1 MRDRDGQKEFNSGR
15 RKERLEPEGRIDGVH
30 SSNGGFGPIS
40 RFISKISKAPDS
52 TGISVRSN
60 EKPVLDK
67 TRLEPIDETSPKMRM
82 AGPEAEKQEVSNIC
96 KDIELLRDIDV
107 SKVNDLA
114 WKEITEFINTSMDY
128 SEKEIE
134 IYSRKRENAY
144 DPNDSRMPQFDNVD
158 RPIHYAAGSIECI
171 DAIEAQ
177 LSAEEFRGYLKG
189 NIIKYLWR
197 EKHKGGVESLKKA
210 KWYLN
215 KLLG

>member
-1 MRDRDGQKEFNSGR
+1 MRDRNGQRESSDRSKQERQKPESRTDRLHPINGR
-15 RKERLEPEGRIDGVH
+15 V
-30 SSNGGFGPIS
+30 GPIS
-40 RFISKISKAPDS
+40 RFISKVSETTDS
-52 TGISVRSN
+52 IGKSIRSN
-60 EKPVLDK
+60 ESTILDE
-67 TRLEPIDETSPKMRM
+67 TWLEPIDETSPKMRM
-82 AGPEAEKQEVSNIC
+82 AGPEAEKKEVSNIA

-114 WKEITEFINTSMDY
+114 WKEITEFINKSMD
-128 SEKEIE
+128 EK
-134 IYSRKRENAY
+134 
-144 DPNDSRMPQFDNVD
+144 DTHFHQFDNVD
-158 RPIHYAAGSIECI
+158 RPMHYAAGSIECI

>member
-1 MRDRDGQKEFNSGR
+1 
-15 RKERLEPEGRIDGVH
+15 
-30 SSNGGFGPIS
+30 
-40 RFISKISKAPDS
+40 
-52 TGISVRSN
+52 
-60 EKPVLDK
+60 
-67 TRLEPIDETSPKMRM
+67 M
-82 AGPEAEKQEVSNIC
+82 AGPEAEKKEISNIG
-96 KDIELLRDIDV
+96 KDIELLRDMDV

-114 WKEITEFINTSMDY
+114 WKEITDFITKGMDY

-134 IYSRKRENAY
+134 IFSRKKENAY
-144 DPNDSRMPQFDNVD
+144 DASDLEIMKKENDSRMHQFDNVD
-158 RPIHYAAGSIECI
+158 RPLHYAAGSIECI

>member
-1 MRDRDGQKEFNSGR
+1 
-15 RKERLEPEGRIDGVH
+15 
-30 SSNGGFGPIS
+30 
-40 RFISKISKAPDS
+40 
-52 TGISVRSN
+52 
-60 EKPVLDK
+60 
-67 TRLEPIDETSPKMRM
+67 M
-82 AGPEAEKQEVSNIC
+82 AGPEAEKKEVSNIA

-114 WKEITEFINTSMDY
+114 WKEITEFINKSMDY

-134 IYSRKRENAY
+134 IFSRKKENAY
-144 DPNDSRMPQFDNVD
+144 DASDLESIKKDKDTCMHQFDNVD
-158 RPIHYAAGSIECI
+158 RPMHYAAGSIECI

>member
-1 MRDRDGQKEFNSGR
+1 MRDRNGQKEFNSGR
-15 RKERLEPEGRIDGVH
+15 EEKRQEPESRTNWIH
-30 SSNGGFGPIS
+30 TSNGGFGPIS

-60 EKPVLDK
+60 EKGILDE
-67 TRLEPIDETSPKMRM
+67 TWLEPIDETSPKMRM
-82 AGPEAEKQEVSNIC
+82 AGPEAEKQEVSNIG

-114 WKEITEFINTSMDY
+114 WKEITDFINKNMD
-128 SEKEIE
+128 EK
-134 IYSRKRENAY
+134 
-144 DPNDSRMPQFDNVD
+144 DTHFHQFDNVD
-158 RPIHYAAGSIECI
+158 RPMHYAAGSIECI

>member
-1 MRDRDGQKEFNSGR
+1 
-15 RKERLEPEGRIDGVH
+15 
-30 SSNGGFGPIS
+30 
-40 RFISKISKAPDS
+40 
-52 TGISVRSN
+52 
-60 EKPVLDK
+60 
-67 TRLEPIDETSPKMRM
+67 MRM
-82 AGPEAEKQEVSNIC
+82 AGPEAEKKEVANLG

-114 WKEITEFINTSMDY
+114 WKEITEFINKNMD
-128 SEKEIE
+128 EK
-134 IYSRKRENAY
+134 
-144 DPNDSRMPQFDNVD
+144 DTHFHHFDNVD
-158 RPIHYAAGSIECI
+158 RPMHYAAGTIECI

-197 EKHKGGVESLKKA
+197 EKHKGGIESLKKA

>member
-1 MRDRDGQKEFNSGR
+1 
-15 RKERLEPEGRIDGVH
+15 
-30 SSNGGFGPIS
+30 
-40 RFISKISKAPDS
+40 
-52 TGISVRSN
+52 
-60 EKPVLDK
+60 
-67 TRLEPIDETSPKMRM
+67 MRM
-82 AGPEAEKQEVSNIC
+82 AGPEAEKKEVSNIA

-114 WKEITEFINTSMDY
+114 WKEITEFINKSMD
-128 SEKEIE
+128 EK
-134 IYSRKRENAY
+134 
-144 DPNDSRMPQFDNVD
+144 DTHFHQFDNVD
-158 RPIHYAAGSIECI
+158 RPMHYAAGSIECI

>member
-1 MRDRDGQKEFNSGR
+1 MRDRNGQEKFNSGR
-15 RKERLEPEGRIDGVH
+15 REKRQESKSRSNRIHPINGRI
-30 SSNGGFGPIS
+30 GPIS
-40 RFISKISKAPDS
+40 RFISQVSETIDS
-52 TGISVRSN
+52 TRSTLRQD
-60 EKPVLDK
+60 EKRILDK
-67 TRLEPIDETSPKMRM
+67 TWLEPIDETSPKMRM
-82 AGPEAEKQEVSNIC
+82 AGPEAEKQEVSNIG

-114 WKEITEFINTSMDY
+114 WKEITEFINKNMD
-128 SEKEIE
+128 EK
-134 IYSRKRENAY
+134 
-144 DPNDSRMPQFDNVD
+144 DTHFHQFDNVD
-158 RPIHYAAGSIECI
+158 RPMHYAAGSIECI

>member
-1 MRDRDGQKEFNSGR
+1 MRDRNGQRESSDRSKQERQKPESRTDRLHPINGR
-15 RKERLEPEGRIDGVH
+15 V
-30 SSNGGFGPIS
+30 GPIS
-40 RFISKISKAPDS
+40 RFISKVSETTDS
-52 TGISVRSN
+52 IGKSIRSN
-60 EKPVLDK
+60 ESTILDE
-67 TRLEPIDETSPKMRM
+67 TWLEPIDETSPKMRM
-82 AGPEAEKQEVSNIC
+82 AGPEAEKKEVSNIG

-114 WKEITEFINTSMDY
+114 WKEITEFINKSMD
-128 SEKEIE
+128 EK
-134 IYSRKRENAY
+134 
-144 DPNDSRMPQFDNVD
+144 DTHFHQFDNVD
-158 RPIHYAAGSIECI
+158 RPMHYAAGSIECI

>member
-1 MRDRDGQKEFNSGR
+1 MRDRNGQEEFNSGR
-15 RKERLEPEGRIDGVH
+15 REKRQESESRSNRIH
-30 SSNGGFGPIS
+30 PINGGIGPIS
-40 RFISKISKAPDS
+40 RFISQVSETIDS
-52 TGISVRSN
+52 TRSTLRQD
-60 EKPVLDK
+60 EKRILDK
-67 TRLEPIDETSPKMRM
+67 TWLEPIDETSPKMRM
-82 AGPEAEKQEVSNIC
+82 AGPEAEKKEVSNIA

-114 WKEITEFINTSMDY
+114 WKEITEFINKNMD
-128 SEKEIE
+128 
-134 IYSRKRENAY
+134 EN
-144 DPNDSRMPQFDNVD
+144 DTHFHQFDNVD
-158 RPIHYAAGSIECI
+158 RPMHYAAGSIECI

-197 EKHKGGVESLKKA
+197 EKNKGGIESLKKA